1 LIKEKTGITKP
12 GPAADGL
19 ISGLGLAIEAIAKNA
34 VLYDGKS
41 FDQRAD
47 ALDYLCFHIIGEIES
62 LLQKVGEGDDLI
74 LLKHSAE
81 KVKAKLEEVDARLFE
96 KLRANIRAGYCRGRK
111 FRKLVGE
118 YVSLDPARNPQHY
131 KPGFDNLDLFIN
143 GMLSVPPMP
152 EQTKDL
158 EPETVYYQKTPARI
172 LFELADKC
180 NFAEDDVFFDLGS
193 GLGQAAILMNL
204 LTGARVKGI
213 EFEPAFCDY
222 SRDCAASL
230 NLSGITFINTDAR
243 QADYSDGTVFFMYTP
258 FNGAMMNEVLARLK
272 MVSLQR
278 KIRII
283 TYGPCTPQVAAQS
296 WLHPVTPSGDK
307 IYQPAIFSSF

>member
-1 LIKEKTGITKP
+1 LIKKKTGITKP
-12 GPAADGL
+12 GPAADEF
-19 ISGLGLAIEAIAKNA
+19 ISGLRSAFEAIAKNA
-34 VLYDGKS
+34 MLYGEKS
-41 FDQRAD
+41 FDQRTD
-47 ALDYLCFHIIGEIES
+47 AIDYLGFHIIGQIES
-62 LLQKVGEGDDLI
+62 LLQKAGEGNELI
-74 LLKHSAE
+74 LLKHRAE
-81 KVKAKLEEVDARLFE
+81 KVKAALEEVDARLFE
-96 KLRANIRAGYCRGRK
+96 KLRAKIRTGNCRGRK

-118 YVSLDPARNPQHY
+118 YFSLDPARNPQHY

-143 GMLSVPPMP
+143 GLLSVRLVP
-152 EQTKDL
+152 EQTKAL
-158 EPETVYYQKTPARI
+158 EPEMVFYQKTPARI

-180 NFAEDDVFFDLGS
+180 DFAEDDVFFDLGS
-193 GLGQAAILMNL
+193 GLGQAAILINL
-204 LTGARVKGI
+204 LTGAKVKGI

-243 QADYSDGTVFFMYTP
+243 QADYSDGTVLFMYTP